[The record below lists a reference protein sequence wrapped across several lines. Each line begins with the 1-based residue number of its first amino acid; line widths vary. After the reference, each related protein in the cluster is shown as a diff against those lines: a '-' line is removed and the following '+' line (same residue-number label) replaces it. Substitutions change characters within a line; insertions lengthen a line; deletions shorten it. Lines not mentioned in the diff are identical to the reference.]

1 MIKYIINANQI
12 TLLELVS
19 SGLLVV
25 ALLQTLIPVAYMT
38 LYERKVMAAMQRRR
52 GPNAVGF

>member
-1 MIKYIINANQI
+1 MVKYIIAASQI

-25 ALLQTLIPVAYMT
+25 ALLLTLFPGAYIT
-38 LYERKVMAAMQRRR
+38 LYERKVMAAMQRWR

>member
-1 MIKYIINANQI
+1 MVKYIIAASQI

-25 ALLQTLIPVAYMT
+25 ALLQTLIPVAYIT